1 LSDKSL
7 PSVRQAR
14 GFDLRIAGFLN
25 ADSVG
30 CGNKT
35 CRDMLI
41 STLLQTRRS
50 DARLPAEIRA
60 SLVESLFAPIAS
72 LLVGAIACS
81 IIGGAVAW
89 RSGNLWIMAVSVAI
103 FVVGMLRVASAILYR
118 QSRAR
123 EEASAIRL
131 WERIYEYGAW
141 GFGALLGLLCWMTI
155 ALTSDAVL
163 QMAVS
168 TSTAGYAAA
177 ISGRNA
183 GRPFIALGQ
192 LALSTLPLSLILL
205 WQPDWIYKAL
215 GVVVLLFIYGMV
227 DITLGIRNVIIQAL
241 TMTQKEA
248 ALAARFEEQAHRF
261 DVALNN
267 MSHGLCMLDPRDRL
281 QVWNER
287 FLELMNLKSSSVRVG
302 MSLPTLLRHSIRAGN
317 HGGKTAKA
325 VFSEFAHGLQRS
337 RYEQVQTS
345 PDGEKVIALSRR
357 IMADG
362 GSVIILEDITERR
375 RAQERIDYLARYDD
389 LTGLANRMQF
399 REEIAIKLSDARRH
413 ESHVALHL
421 IDLDRFKTV
430 NDTLGH
436 PCGDKLLKEVADR
449 LRIVIRPGD
458 VVTRFGGDEFVV
470 LQTHADN
477 RQAAESLAQRIV
489 RAIAEPFEI
498 DEHRIDIGASIGIAM
513 ASADGTDVDQL
524 LKKADM
530 ALYAAKRGGRAN
542 HQFFAA
548 EMEEA
553 MQARRALE
561 LDMRDALTSNQFR
574 LVFQPLVD
582 LQTGKTTA
590 CEALVRWHH
599 PRRGVILPSIFI
611 PVAEET
617 GMIVEIGQRI
627 LELACVEAANW
638 PSTVKVSVNLSPVQF
653 KNPSLVLHVA
663 SALAKSGLRAQ
674 RLDLEITERLLLED
688 SEETLIAM
696 QQLKD
701 LGVNMSLDDF
711 GTGYS
716 SLNYLLKFPF
726 KKIKIDQSFIRDKE
740 TERDARSIIKAIAN
754 LGASMEKIVV
764 AEGIETEEQMK
775 MVKRLGCHEG
785 QGYLFGSPMS
795 GEEILAKLTAEAPK
809 PHLVASHRGMTQAS

>member
-1 LSDKSL
+1 
-7 PSVRQAR
+7 
-14 GFDLRIAGFLN
+14 
-25 ADSVG
+25 
-30 CGNKT
+30 
-35 CRDMLI
+35 MLI

-50 DARLPAEIRA
+50 DAELPAEIRA

-72 LLVGAIACS
+72 LIVGAVACS

-89 RSGNLWIMAVSVAI
+89 RSGNQWIMAVSVAI
-103 FVVGMLRVASAILYR
+103 FAVGMLRVASAILYR
-118 QSRAR
+118 RSKARAAAR
-123 EEASAIRL
+123 AVKL

-141 GFGALLGLLCWMTI
+141 GFGGLLGLLCWMTV

-192 LALSTLPLSLILL
+192 LTFSTLPLALVLI
-205 WQPDWIYKAL
+205 WHSDWVFKAL
-215 GVVVLLFIYGMV
+215 GFVVLLFIYGMV
-227 DITLGIRNVIIQAL
+227 DITLGIRNIIIQAL
-241 TMTQKEA
+241 IMTRKEA
-248 ALAARFEEQAHRF
+248 ALAARFEEQANRF

-267 MSHGLCMLDPRDRL
+267 MSHGLCMLDPQDRL

-287 FLELMNLKSSSVRVG
+287 FLELLNLKQSSVHVG
-302 MSLPTLLRHSIRAGN
+302 MRLPWLLRHSIKAGN
-317 HGGKTAKA
+317 HRGKTPKN
-325 VFSEFAHGLQRS
+325 VFNEFAQGLRQA

-357 IMADG
+357 VMADG
-362 GSVIILEDITERR
+362 GSVVILEDITERK
-375 RAQERIDYLARYDD
+375 RAQERINYLARYDE
-389 LTGLANRMQF
+389 LTGLANRTQF
-399 REEIAIKLSDARRH
+399 REEIGGMLSAVRKR
-413 ESHVALHL
+413 ESQIALHL
-421 IDLDRFKTV
+421 IDLDRFKTI

-436 PCGDKLLKEVADR
+436 PVGDKLLTEVASR
-449 LRIVIRPGD
+449 LRAIIRPGD
-458 VVTRFGGDEFVV
+458 MITRFGGDEFVV
-470 LQTHADN
+470 VQTRAEH
-477 RQAAESLAQRIV
+477 RQDAELLAQRIV
-489 RAIAEPFEI
+489 KAVAEPFEI
-498 DEHRIDIGASIGIAM
+498 DGHRIDIGASIGIAV

-530 ALYAAKRGGRAN
+530 ALYAAKRGGRGS
-542 HQFFAA
+542 HQFFAV

-553 MQARRALE
+553 IQVRRTLE
-561 LDMRDALTSNQFR
+561 LDMREALASNQFGI
-574 LVFQPLVD
+574 VFQPLVD

-599 PRRGVILPSIFI
+599 PLRGTILPSIFI

-617 GMIVEIGQRI
+617 GMIIELGQRI
-627 LELACVEAANW
+627 LELACVEAATW
-638 PSTVKVSVNLSPVQF
+638 PNTIKVSVNLSPVQF
-653 KNPSLVLHVA
+653 KNASLVLYVA

-674 RLDLEITERLLLED
+674 RLDLEITERLLLEE

-716 SLNYLLKFPF
+716 SLNYLRKFPF
-726 KKIKIDQSFIRDKE
+726 SKIKIDQSFIRDKD
-740 TERDARSIIKAIAN
+740 TERDARAIIKAVAN

-764 AEGIETEEQMK
+764 AEGIETEEQMY

-785 QGYLFGSPMS
+785 QGYFFGSPMT
-795 GEEILAKLTAEAPK
+795 GEEVAAKLKAEAPK
-809 PHLVASHRGMTQAS
+809 PHLVA